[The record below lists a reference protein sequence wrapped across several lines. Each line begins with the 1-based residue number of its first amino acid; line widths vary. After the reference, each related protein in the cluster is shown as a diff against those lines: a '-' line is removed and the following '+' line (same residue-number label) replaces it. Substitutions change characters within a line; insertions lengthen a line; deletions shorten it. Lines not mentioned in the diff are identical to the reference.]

1 MKCLKK
7 IMAAVLSAVII
18 FQSGGATA
26 FAGETI
32 SPPGASVSARESEP
46 KAADS
51 VTYLDYD
58 PVGAKWQEKTK
69 AVGEYT
75 EVKSDDTEW
84 SDGWYVVSGAAIIQK
99 RINVEGDVHLI
110 LKDGCDLHADL
121 GINVSQGNSLTIYG
135 QTVPVADAASIWYI
149 PKTTNATG
157 KLIARTQDEA
167 AIGGNSSI
175 SAAKA
180 GEDGGAITING
191 GFVDARSERGVG
203 IGGGFGWKNGGA
215 GGTITIN
222 GGLVNASS
230 GYGAGIGGGNG
241 GYFKPEDSNGGA
253 GGTVTIN
260 GGLVSASSVY
270 GAGIG
275 GGSGGKGDNK
285 KGDNKKGDN
294 GGSGG
299 TVTISGGTVVA
310 RSKNGVGI
318 GGGCGINKGDNGTF
332 STGTAGSAVLIASSI
347 ADESNRDKWSGLI
360 FESLEYEE
368 KGQKIKSSGTVYGN
382 PTLALD
388 ATIYEGMTLTVPENA
403 TLTVGT
409 ETMLTLNGEMTLDG
423 KLAINGK
430 LTLGGKLTL
439 NGKLTNHGTLTSTGS
454 GGIMPEENRLP
465 QAAPAAPA
473 VISVTDTSVVL
484 GAVAEGKTT
493 VKYAYA
499 TGSEE
504 AGSIPADRWTDS
516 TTFSGLEPATLY
528 TFYAR
533 YEANGIYLAS
543 ISSGTAQYT
552 APAASGDGSSSS
564 GGGSVNPGGGSSS
577 SGGGSVNPGG
587 GSSSS
592 GGGSVNPGGGS
603 TGKVTTDKDS
613 QSKAATTTAPTEV
626 KVESG
631 TASATVRAENV
642 AQAIRQAEENKSTQI
657 VFAVSEKDAGNAD
670 MIRLTISRADL
681 RQLLSKTEAD
691 LVVKTPAGD
700 VILSQDTLEQ
710 VLLAAEGAD
719 LTVGVA
725 RVTEPTRAQRQAAGD
740 GGCIVEVTLE
750 SQNKAITTPGGS
762 ALTIGLE
769 IPAALLGKK
778 VAAIRIPA
786 DGETE
791 KLTGKTVTRGTKQ
804 YYEFAVTHPSTFA
817 LVDAATLEEAAYP
830 QKGEQL
836 TDSRTGMVYK
846 VTKAGATGGT
856 VQLAKAKDTRAKTIT
871 IPDKVTFD
879 GITYKVTSI
888 AAGALKNNKEATRV
902 VIGKN
907 VTVIGAEAFSGCTKL
922 KSVTIGKGVVSIN
935 SKAFYNCTSLTT
947 LTLPASVTKIWDY
960 AFKGCSKLSTLKI
973 NSTKLTTKTLAGLSM
988 KGISTKTV
996 IKVPKSKVKAYK
1008 TLFVKKGLNKKV
1020 VVKSL

>member
-69 AVGEYT
+69 AAGEYT
-75 EVKSDDTEW
+75 EVKSSDTKW
-84 SDGWYVVSGAAIIQK
+84 RTGWYVVSGAAIIQK

-135 QTVPVADAASIWYI
+135 QTVPVVDAASIWYI

-157 KLIARTQDEA
+157 KLRARTQDEA

-175 SAAKA
+175 RKEKA
-180 GEDGGAITING
+180 GEDGGVITING
-191 GFVDARSERGVG
+191 GFVDARSERGAG
-203 IGGGFGWKNGGA
+203 IGGGFGWKNGCA
-215 GGTITIN
+215 GGTVTIN

-260 GGLVSASSVY
+260 GGLVSASSGY

-285 KGDNKKGDN
+285 KGGN

-360 FESLEYEE
+360 FESLEYEEYEE

-564 GGGSVNPGGGSSS
+564 GGGSVNPGGG
-577 SGGGSVNPGG
+577 
-587 GSSSS
+587 SSS

-846 VTKAGATGGT
+846 VTKAGAAGGT
-856 VQLAKAKDTRAKTIT
+856 VQFAKAKDTRAKTIT

-907 VTVIGAEAFSGCTKL
+907 VTVIGAGAFSGCTKL
-922 KSVTIGKGVVSIN
+922 KSVTIGKGVTTIQSR
-935 SKAFYNCTSLTT
+935 AFYNCKSLTT
-947 LTLPASVTKIWDY
+947 LTLPASVAEIGDY
-960 AFKGCSKLSTLKI
+960 AFKGLTGLGTLKV
-973 NSTKLTTKTLAGLSM
+973 NSTRLTARTLAGLSM